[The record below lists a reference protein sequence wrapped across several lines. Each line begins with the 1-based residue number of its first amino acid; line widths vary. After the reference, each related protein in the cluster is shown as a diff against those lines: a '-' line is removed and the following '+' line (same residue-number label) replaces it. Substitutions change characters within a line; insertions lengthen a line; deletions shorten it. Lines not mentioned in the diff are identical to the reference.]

1 MGKMFEFELKDT
13 VRLIMSEEEG
23 IVVGRAEFTNSCNSY
38 NVRFVAADGRQVE
51 AWFPEDALG
60 HRPR

>member
-23 IVVGRAEFTNSCNSY
+23 IVVGRAMQRHRDTY

>member
-23 IVVGRAEFTNSCNSY
+23 IVVGRDARHPRNSY